1 MPKKITFI
9 FFFPYYL
16 WFLAFAI
23 FCGSWQTV
31 GTCGEVKRWSSI
43 SFSLRP
49 EIDKF
54 DKIPLSCFFLFHYL
68 CFGLLLFV
76 ADVDKHLGQ
85 VKRCPSISFSIRPK
99 LINLIKYHFHL
110 FFSFTIY
117 VLGFCYLLRILKNTC
132 GQVKRCSTISFSIR
146 PEIVSDHW
154 STLKPNNK
162 QQDCVPSLRND
173 KRCINNALERCKGSL
188 KVTLGGALTN
198 LVQYF
203 GKVFEVVGLFETVLA
218 SLSTPNSRAAFRH

>member
-1 MPKKITFI
+1 MAKSRGVPPSVSPFGQKLINLIKYHFH
-9 FFFPYYL
+9 
-16 WFLAFAI
+16 
-23 FCGSWQTV
+23 V
-31 GTCGEVKRWSSI
+31 
-43 SFSLRP
+43 
-49 EIDKF
+49 
-54 DKIPLSCFFLFHYL
+54 FLFDYL